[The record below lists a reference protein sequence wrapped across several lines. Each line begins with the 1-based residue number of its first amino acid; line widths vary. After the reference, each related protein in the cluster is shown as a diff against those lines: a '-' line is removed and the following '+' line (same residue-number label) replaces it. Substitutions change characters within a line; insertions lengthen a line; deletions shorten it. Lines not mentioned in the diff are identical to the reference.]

1 MSKMHRISLEQET
14 KVLSEC
20 SRRAL
25 AHSHPLT
32 VTALCHTSAMQ
43 CWVSA
48 TAAAN
53 RMVVSHSL
61 SVINQ

>member
-20 SRRAL
+20 SRLLLSSIDRHGSL
-25 AHSHPLT
+25 P
-32 VTALCHTSAMQ
+32 SAMQ